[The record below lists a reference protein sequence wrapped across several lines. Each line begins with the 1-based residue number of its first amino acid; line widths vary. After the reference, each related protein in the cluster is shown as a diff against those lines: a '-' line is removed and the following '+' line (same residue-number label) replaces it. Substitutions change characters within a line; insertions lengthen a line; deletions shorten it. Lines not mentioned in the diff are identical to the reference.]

1 MTHAEAV
8 HEISSPYRVNRLQ
21 SHRALA
27 TLIFV
32 WAGFASLKLWLAL
45 SNPPIIFS
53 DSKAYEA
60 VARFPI
66 LSRGFVAGQRPMLI
80 PLMLKVT
87 GTSTSFVVLQTVVSA
102 LCWGLLA
109 FAVAMRIQNK
119 WGGALAGV
127 VILAFAMSPE
137 IEIWDKAVLTETIA
151 LSFIALLC
159 AEALWAGDSFTT
171 WWKVAVIL
179 TLVGFVSAR
188 DEDIWTTV
196 LVGVAFLAIVFVLR
210 VKEKRWSKPAL
221 AFIIICVLISGVFE
235 FTASDSKR
243 NIPNVE
249 HVMFVRIFPYPSRLS
264 WFASH
269 GMPEERLIAASPLA
283 KGITAGSAEFKFVDL
298 SKPEFKQLN
307 NWMQHDATRTYIE
320 WLILHPSYDVSVP
333 FQTPRLSEVDPA
345 NGNILGYDLYPIPAW
360 QGALGQVI
368 FPAWEGVV
376 LMGLVAS
383 LLLWKRKSW
392 RQRHVQLVGLLAC
405 VGFFT
410 LFIAWHGD
418 GYEVVRHMLEGNVEV
433 RVGVLVLLV
442 LGALTAPAN
451 RTSSTKTSG
460 RPAGFS

>member
-1 MTHAEAV
+1 VTHAEAV
-8 HEISSPYRVNRLQ
+8 HEVAIPYKVNRIR
-21 SHRALA
+21 SHQALA
-27 TLIFV
+27 TLISL
-32 WAGFASLKLWLAL
+32 WAGFASLKLWFAL

-80 PLMLKVT
+80 PLMLKLT
-87 GTSTSFVVLQTVVSA
+87 GTPTSFVVLQTVLSA

-109 FAVAMRIQNK
+109 LAVARRIQNK
-119 WGGALAGV
+119 WGGVLAGA
-127 VILAFAMSPE
+127 VILAFATAPQ
-137 IEIWDKAVLTETIA
+137 IEIWDKAVLTETMA

-188 DEDIWTTV
+188 DEDIWTT
-196 LVGVAFLAIVFVLR
+196 LLFGGAFLAIMLVLR
-210 VKEKRWSKPAL
+210 VKEKRRSKPAL
-221 AFIIICVLISGVFE
+221 TFIIICVLISGVFE

-269 GMPEERLIAASPLA
+269 GMPEERRIAASPLD

-298 SKPEFKQLN
+298 SNPKFKQLS

-320 WLILHPSYDVSVP
+320 WLILHPFYDVSVP

-345 NGNILGYDLYPIPAW
+345 NGDILGYDLYPIPAW
-360 QGALGQVI
+360 QSALGHVI
-368 FPAWEGVV
+368 FPAWEEV
-376 LMGLVAS
+376 LLMSLVAS
-383 LLLWKRKSW
+383 FLLWKRNFW
-392 RQRHVQLVGLLAC
+392 RLRHTQLVGLLAC
-405 VGFFT
+405 AGFLT

-451 RTSSTKTSG
+451 RTSST
-460 RPAGFS
+460 